1 MSYISP
7 YDKDAMWQ
15 LEQDNAKEILVDI
28 GAEYDRRGGLP
39 MNDPFGE
46 LLGAK
51 PGERLIF
58 SRFTEGR

>member
-7 YDKDAMWQ
+7 YDKEAMWE
-15 LEQDNAKEILVDI
+15 LEQENAKEILVDI
-28 GAEYDRRGGLP
+28 GAEYDHCAPP
-39 MNDPFGE
+39 MNNPLEE

-58 SRFTEGR
+58 SRFTKGR